1 MTIRNHIEHRQA
13 MEQLLADRA
22 DRALELLHQRARK
35 VGTSPRRLLNQ
46 IAPNAETSPEDT
58 SEKAHIVR
66 TLLQRM
72 KDHGNGA

>member
-46 IAPNAETSPEDT
+46 IAPNAETSPED

-72 KDHGNGA
+72 KERDDGA